1 MATHAWTSICQNF
14 VHYKRCYDVFEKRS
28 GKIDLY
34 NNWAKEE
41 FSRVAEDICG
51 RRRNPGIRNPIC
63 TLGIGSGKGSFEMA
77 LLKQL
82 QPNFPSIHHTVVEPC
97 EEFIS
102 HYKLHSVLENVQYDW
117 QLKTFQQ
124 YMQDQECTSNGRK
137 FDFISAVNSLY
148 YTGNVKETIRSLID
162 QLTESGYLLVVVRSE
177 KGAGFR
183 IIVNFPELHPAFKPS
198 YFISSKTVSKA
209 IAEMG
214 LTAKVNSVR
223 TNVDFSCVFDDN
235 DAEGDDL
242 LDLFTGVMDFR
253 RTAPESLVE
262 RVLKFLRQES
272 TPDSESASATDV
284 VNTSAT
290 RTNTSATPTT
300 SNV

>member
-1 MATHAWTSICQNF
+1 MRPTC
-14 VHYKRCYDVFEKRS
+14 
-28 GKIDLY
+28 
-34 NNWAKEE
+34 
-41 FSRVAEDICG
+41 AEGD
-51 RRRNPGIRNPIC
+51 
-63 TLGIGSGKGSFEMA
+63 GSFEMA

-124 YMQDQECTSNGRK
+124 YMQDQECTSNRK

-223 TNVDFSCVFDDN
+223 TNVDFSGVFDDN

-272 TPDSESASATDV
+272 TPDSESGK
-284 VNTSAT
+284 
-290 RTNTSATPTT
+290 TNYMDHPVCVEWDAIIVEKSYKQ
-300 SNV
+300 